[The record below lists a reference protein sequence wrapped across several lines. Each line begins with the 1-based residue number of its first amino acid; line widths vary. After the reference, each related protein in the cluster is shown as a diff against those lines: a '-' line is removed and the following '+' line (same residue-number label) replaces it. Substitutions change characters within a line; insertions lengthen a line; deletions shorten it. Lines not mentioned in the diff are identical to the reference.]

1 MKYNKELGKVKN
13 YVNRIKMG
21 ILEEARTMDEQV
33 KKEILK
39 EVPDKFNEEIVKDL
53 KSNLRSFKIWDLI
66 LTT

>member
-1 MKYNKELGKVKN
+1 MDRKVK
-13 YVNRIKMG
+13 
-21 ILEEARTMDEQV
+21 E
-33 KKEILK
+33 EILK